1 MAESVRSFPEHL
13 RFGAPTAEAYVLSKS
28 GIRHRRAAILLGETR
43 EISLVVGAPRAIVFN
58 AVRQVLEGDEAGWR
72 DRLGTL
78 MYENTIADVA

>member
-1 MAESVRSFPEHL
+1 M
-13 RFGAPTAEAYVLSKS
+13 
-28 GIRHRRAAILLGETR
+28 
-43 EISLVVGAPRAIVFN
+43 FN